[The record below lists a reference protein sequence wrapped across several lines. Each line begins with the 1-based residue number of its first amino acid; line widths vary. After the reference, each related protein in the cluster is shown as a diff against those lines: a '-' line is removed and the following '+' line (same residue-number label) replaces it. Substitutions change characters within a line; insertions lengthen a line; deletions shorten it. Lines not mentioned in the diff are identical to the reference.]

1 MRAGGGKCVGAGRLA
16 EGLCDRVGGLL
27 SGAVDQ
33 VERGVLRGRDLAGV
47 RVRVRYLDLLAVSL
61 GPLGWG
67 CVPLYRLEVSPLPVR
82 CPVLWVHSRNGDAGL
97 PVTVLATCLGWS
109 YVDASDVRTR
119 WVGWCSDR
127 PEAVAQVDSRL
138 MAQMSANGGCAAP
151 TRAGGAG

>member
-1 MRAGGGKCVGAGRLA
+1 MGAGRLA

-67 CVPLYRLEVSPLPVR
+67 CVPLYRLPVRPLPVR

-109 YVDASDVRTR
+109 YVNASDTRTR

-127 PEAVAQVDSRL
+127 AGAVAEIDGRL
-138 MAQMSANGGCAAP
+138 MAQISAQDGPAVPLRFG
-151 TRAGGAG
+151 RGQ